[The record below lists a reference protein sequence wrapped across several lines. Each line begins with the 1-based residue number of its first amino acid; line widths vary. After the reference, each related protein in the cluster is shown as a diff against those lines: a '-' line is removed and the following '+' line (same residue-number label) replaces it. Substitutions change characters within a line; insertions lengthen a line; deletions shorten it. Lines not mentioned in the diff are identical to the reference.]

1 VPKYAGWLLNYAEEV
16 QQTHGHLQLRRCG
29 PQVQHAL
36 ELTGHAANRI
46 CAQRL
51 IPMLLASL
59 ESHEHIQISEQ
70 CHWQRLCAGSR
81 RTHADSFAVWIA
93 SSVYTCFVPPF
104 SVFFRLPL
112 AVRQGAE
119 LSWSFLWPGS
129 RKLHRPG
136 SSSPPYFSQVYP
148 AVSARLAVSPPGDT
162 RCSLGWVDCRS
173 MQFSTL

>member
-1 VPKYAGWLLNYAEEV
+1 MPKYAGWLLNYAEEV

-51 IPMLLASL
+51 IHMLLASL

-93 SSVYTCFVPPF
+93 SSVYTRFVPPF

-119 LSWSFLWPGS
+119 LVMVVPLAGIEKASPSRFQLPSVFFPGVS
-129 RKLHRPG
+129 G
-136 SSSPPYFSQVYP
+136 CIC
-148 AVSARLAVSPPGDT
+148 SARCFTA
-162 RCSLGWVDCRS
+162 R
-173 MQFSTL
+173 

>member
-1 VPKYAGWLLNYAEEV
+1 MPKYAGWLLNYAEEV

-70 CHWQRLCAGSR
+70 CHCNGFVLAPGGHMLTPLPYGSPQAS
-81 RTHADSFAVWIA
+81 THAS
-93 SSVYTCFVPPF
+93 
-104 SVFFRLPL
+104 FRL
-112 AVRQGAE
+112 
-119 LSWSFLWPGS
+119 
-129 RKLHRPG
+129 
-136 SSSPPYFSQVYP
+136 SPCFSAYP
-148 AVSARLAVSPPGDT
+148 
-162 RCSLGWVDCRS
+162 W
-173 MQFSTL
+173 Q